1 MPTKCLIGFKLF
13 KQRRCGFTDPAWRR
27 TSGWR
32 SSTTQRF
39 GSWAWTRARFTGRKA
54 LRRTAATTTRTAAI
68 TKCVLLCYL
77 SSRFIFLFLLL
88 LLLLDLWH
96 RWCVRVDEGRLAE
109 TAERHARASRQY
121 IVLVFCVRQEPPEDS
136 LGLPFDLFSMLSLRW
151 CTITWLFATR
161 SWKSSARVASAK
173 WSVP

>member
-77 SSRFIFLFLLL
+77 SSRFLFLFSLLSSSSSFRL
-88 LLLLDLWH
+88 VAPM
-96 RWCVRVDEGRLAE
+96 VRACRRGPAGRDGRE
-109 TAERHARASRQY
+109 TRTCIAAIYRTC
-121 IVLVFCVRQEPPEDS
+121 IL
-136 LGLPFDLFSMLSLRW
+136 
-151 CTITWLFATR
+151 CTAGATR
-161 SWKSSARVASAK
+161 RLTGASI
-173 WSVP
+173 WFVFHVIP